1 MRASVRTLDVASV
14 RDNCLGSQPTQSR
27 LLESLLIRVDLGNS
41 MGEEPGRT
49 MSQLQTSW
57 TPRNP
62 YQSGGHDPETNE
74 HSSKLMGDR
83 LVSPSCCTDNSFSL
97 VLLVNLTELGV
108 DKLCN
113 IPDERKYLP
122 DSIIYQRES
131 SKEVHDSS
139 RN

>member
-1 MRASVRTLDVASV
+1 
-14 RDNCLGSQPTQSR
+14 
-27 LLESLLIRVDLGNS
+27 VDLGNS

-74 HSSKLMGDR
+74 HNSKLMGDR

-97 VLLVNLTELGV
+97 VLLVNSESTNCAIYRMKGSISRIPLLISERAVRKFMTAPETEYTL
-108 DKLCN
+108 
-113 IPDERKYLP
+113 
-122 DSIIYQRES
+122 
-131 SKEVHDSS
+131 
-139 RN
+139 